1 MMLRNE
7 RTELVAKAR
16 QGTLTAEEQG
26 RLADDLEEHV
36 AEGVKLV
43 GHIHEAAKMLEAVM
57 A

>member
-7 RTELVAKAR
+7 RMELIAKAR
-16 QGTLTAEEQG
+16 QGALTAEEQG

-43 GHIHEAAKMLEAVM
+43 GHIHEATKMLEAVM